1 MLRMVILPS
10 SDSMNKFIF
19 TTVILFGNILSL
31 KSQDVHFSQWNNS
44 PMLIN
49 PAATGVFDGY
59 TRAVVGYRN
68 QWATMGAGYKT
79 MAAAVDMP
87 VYLGKRTKKQNN
99 TYLGVGL
106 NLFSDRAGDTKFGTN
121 SALLNVSSIISL
133 SKSNRIGVGIQ
144 LGILNKNFNLNN
156 VFLEEQYT
164 GSGFSNSIIS
174 NEKIETS
181 RSVLDLGAGI
191 FYEKSPAIK
200 RFAKRPKVTYRMG
213 LAAFHI
219 HRPQQNFLLG
229 TDDQLHM
236 KLVGSTQ
243 VKIDLNAGK
252 YTLLPQAFV
261 ATQGPHLEVNAGMLY
276 RMRINDGTRITIFY
290 TEQAFALGLHYRL
303 NDAIIPSVYYEINNF
318 AIGFSYDINLSS
330 YTAVSK
336 AKGGFELTLKYVNL
350 NGGELYKRRANP
362 SRLRSPHF

>member
-1 MLRMVILPS
+1 MKNYIISLTILLA
-10 SDSMNKFIF
+10 K
-19 TTVILFGNILSL
+19 VSL
-31 KSQDVHFSQWNNS
+31 CGAQDVHFSQWNNS

-49 PAATGVFDGY
+49 PASTGVFDGY
-59 TRAVVGYRN
+59 TRAVIGYRN

-79 MAAAVDMP
+79 MAASVDLP
-87 VYLGKRTKKQNN
+87 VYFGKRSKKQNN

-133 SKSNRIGVGIQ
+133 SKNNRLGVGIQ
-144 LGILNKNFNLNN
+144 AGILNKNFNLTN

-164 GSGFSNSIIS
+164 GTGFSSSIIS
-174 NEKIETS
+174 NEKMETS

-200 RFAKRPKVTYRMG
+200 RFAKRPRVTYRMG

-219 HRPQQNFLLG
+219 QQPQQNFLLG

-236 KLVGSTQ
+236 KWIGSTQ
-243 VKIDLNAGK
+243 VRVDLDAGR

-261 ATQGPHLEVNAGMLY
+261 AVQGPHLEINTGMMY

-290 TEQAFALGLHYRL
+290 TEQAFAVGFHYRF

-318 AIGFSYDINLSS
+318 AVGFSYDINLSS